1 MDPKNRNALLASLVP
16 IVLFVVIFGFLFYRF
31 RSVITMTATP
41 WQDMVKLLVIFGIAA
56 LSALGARALLTPLLR
71 LSRPE
76 VTASDP
82 NIVLRSRLAP
92 FVLALGGTAILVL
105 TMALMIIFTSLAT
118 DAHPKVKE
126 SIDTLLLGV
135 FGSVL
140 PILATWVGTVI
151 AFYFTNESYR
161 QAAEAT
167 AAATASLRPSGPKV
181 TERMIPYDKIGKIE
195 VDRQAARAV
204 RIVDIEALMKEPVTR
219 LVLFDATTRSPIFV
233 IRRKLYPSEWLDADG
248 KLAVDADEAPVV
260 GDVTVQDYL
269 NGNGGANANDAA
281 LFGFVAPGATLEEA
295 RLVMREIH
303 GADVFVTLTGQKTE
317 QALGWLT
324 DDLLKG

>member
-1 MDPKNRNALLASLVP
+1 M
-16 IVLFVVIFGFLFYRF
+16 
-31 RSVITMTATP
+31 
-41 WQDMVKLLVIFGIAA
+41 
-56 LSALGARALLTPLLR
+56 
-71 LSRPE
+71 
-76 VTASDP
+76 
-82 NIVLRSRLAP
+82 
-92 FVLALGGTAILVL
+92 
-105 TMALMIIFTSLAT
+105 
-118 DAHPKVKE
+118 KE

-181 TERMIPYDKIGKIE
+181 TERMIPYEKIGKIE

-204 RIVDIEALMKEPVTR
+204 RIVEIEALMKEPVTR
-219 LVLFDATTRSPIFV
+219 VVIFEATTRSPIFV
-233 IRRKLYPSEWLDADG
+233 IRRKLYPSDWLGTDWHADG
-248 KLAVDADEAPVV
+248 PV

-281 LFGFVAPGATLEEA
+281 LFGFVPPAATLEEA
-295 RLVMREIH
+295 R
-303 GADVFVTLTGQKTE
+303 
-317 QALGWLT
+317 W
-324 DDLLKG
+324 